1 MNFKKLHANAY
12 AASAPTRL
20 RPRVWCDRAPIGAF
34 EDIGSL
40 ALTGLHRRDT
50 DRNGGLDGAKSAS
63 SSVTLVGDVDDVNAG
78 GHPHSLSAVPRKRRI
93 VSMNLATEIGF
104 DR

>member
-1 MNFKKLHANAY
+1 MNFKKLHPNA
-12 AASAPTRL
+12 TRH
-20 RPRVWCDRAPIGAF
+20 RRQHGHGHAFGAIERPIGAV

-40 ALTGLHRRDT
+40 AFTGLHRRYA
-50 DRNGGLDGAKSAS
+50 DRNGGRIRQAAS
-63 SSVTLVGDVDDVNAG
+63 RSVTLVGDIDDDVNAAR
-78 GHPHSLSAVPRKRRI
+78 HPHSLSAVPRKRRI